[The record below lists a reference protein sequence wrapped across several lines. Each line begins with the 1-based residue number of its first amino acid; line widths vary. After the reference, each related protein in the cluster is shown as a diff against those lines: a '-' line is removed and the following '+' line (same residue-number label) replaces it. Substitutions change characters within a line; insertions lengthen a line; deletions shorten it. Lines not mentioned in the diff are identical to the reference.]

1 MQNATSLEADN
12 RVRIQGKIS
21 RKIPLKYTPTGLP
34 IAELVVAAPQTFL
47 GKDSMGHFEV
57 LLSGDLAEGVAALR
71 IGNRIEVEGTL
82 WTRSFKDRKGNKV
95 QETKIIAKAIIGDRK

>member
-1 MQNATSLEADN
+1 MQNAISLEADN
-12 RVRIQGKIS
+12 QVRIQGKIS

-47 GKDSMGHFEV
+47 VRDSMGHFEV
-57 LLSGDLAEGVAALR
+57 VLSGELAESVATFR
-71 IGNRIEVEGTL
+71 IGNRVEIDGTL

-95 QETKIIAKAIIGDRK
+95 QETKIIAKAIIGDEK